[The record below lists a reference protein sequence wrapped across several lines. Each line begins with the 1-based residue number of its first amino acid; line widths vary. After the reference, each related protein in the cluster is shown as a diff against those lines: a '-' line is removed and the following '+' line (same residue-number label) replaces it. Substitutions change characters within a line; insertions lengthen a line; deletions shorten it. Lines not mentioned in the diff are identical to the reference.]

1 MCGVLGVLGEGPV
14 IGEIVDGLLF
24 LQHRGQDAAG
34 VATFDGSTFRLHKAM
49 GLVRDIFEKTDLTR
63 HTGRVGV
70 GHVRYPTIGGGSV
83 EDAQPFLV
91 NSPFGIAMA
100 HNGNLTNFKPLRKEL
115 QDRCRR
121 HVGSSCDVE
130 VILNVFADEL
140 SRLTSG
146 QTSPDDA
153 ATIDAIFQAVTG
165 TFRRCKGSYSVVAV
179 IAGVGMLAFRD
190 PFGIKPLVYGR
201 RADGDGTRWMVASE
215 SCALVSQGYKI
226 ERDLRPGE
234 AILFREGEPPLPR
247 QVAQG
252 KGHLCI
258 FEFIYFAR
266 PDSEIDGIS
275 VYKARMRLGATLAR
289 RWNERVQPPD
299 VDAVIP
305 VPDSSRPAAQQMAA
319 KMKVP
324 FREGLLKNRY
334 IGRTV
339 IMPGDANRKKGI
351 RYKLSPVRLEIKGK
365 RVLLVDDSIV
375 RGNTSK
381 AIIQMVRETGAR
393 EVHMASS
400 CPPLRHP
407 CVYGVDMSTRKEFI
421 AAGRS
426 VEQIRDA
433 IGADSLLYQE
443 REDMVAACRPPNEE
457 GERRFCMAC
466 MDGSYPTGDVTPAV
480 IDEIEAE
487 RVAAG
492 SGV

>member
-1 MCGVLGVLGEGPV
+1 VAD
-14 IGEIVDGLLF
+14 IVDGLLF

-34 VATFDGSTFRLHKAM
+34 IATFDGTTFRHHKSM
-49 GLVRDIFEKTDLTR
+49 GLVREIFDKVDLSF
-63 HTGRVGV
+63 HTGRTGI

-91 NSPFGIAMA
+91 NSPFGITMA
-100 HNGNLTNFKPLRKEL
+100 HNGNLTNFKPLRREL

-121 HVGSSCDVE
+121 HVSSNCDVE

-140 SRLTSG
+140 ARLTNGS
-146 QTSPDDA
+146 QSSSDDPS
-153 ATIDAIFQAVTG
+153 TIDAIFQAVTG
-165 TFRRCKGSYSVVAV
+165 TFRRCRGSYSVVAV
-179 IAGVGMLAFRD
+179 IAGVGLLCFRD

-201 RADGDGTRWMVASE
+201 RADGKDGKAQRWMVASE
-215 SCALVSQGYKI
+215 SCALVSQGYKV
-226 ERDLRPGE
+226 ERDVQPGE
-234 AILFREGEPPLPR
+234 AILFRPDQAPLPR
-247 QVAQG
+247 QVAPS
-252 KGHLCI
+252 KPHLCI

-275 VYKARMRLGATLAR
+275 VYKARMRLGSSLAR
-289 RWNERVQPPD
+289 RWEEKD
-299 VDAVIP
+299 GAEVDAVIP
-305 VPDSSRPAAQQMAA
+305 VPDSSRPAAQQMATKLRRA
-319 KMKVP
+319 

-334 IGRTV
+334 IGRTF
-339 IMPGDANRKKGI
+339 IMPGDENRKKGI

-400 CPPLRHP
+400 CPPLRYP
-407 CVYGVDMSTRKEFI
+407 CVYGVDMSTRREFI
-421 AAGRS
+421 A
-426 VEQIRDA
+426 RDRTEDEVRQA
-433 IGADSLLYQE
+433 IGADSLLYQQI
-443 REDMVAACRPPNEE
+443 EDMVAACRPPNEE

-466 MDGSYPTGDVTPAV
+466 MDGRYPTGDVTPEVLA
-480 IDEIEAE
+480 EIESE
-487 RVAAG
+487 RVEAG

>member
-1 MCGVLGVLGEGPV
+1 MCGVIGAIGQGPV
-14 IGEIVDGLLF
+14 IADIVDGLLF

-34 VATFDGSTFRLHKAM
+34 VATFDGTSFRLHKAM
-49 GLVRDIFEKTDLTR
+49 GLVREIFDRVDLTH
-63 HTGRVGV
+63 HTGHIGI
-70 GHVRYPTIGGGSV
+70 GHVRYPTIGGGAV
-83 EDAQPFLV
+83 DDAQPFMV
-91 NSPFGIAMA
+91 NSPFGIAMS
-100 HNGNLTNFKPLRKEL
+100 HNGNLTNFKPLKNEL
-115 QDRCRR
+115 KDKCRR
-121 HVGSSCDVE
+121 HVSSQCDVE

-140 SRLTSG
+140 SRLTNGNS
-146 QTSPDDA
+146 SPPDDP

-179 IAGVGMLAFRD
+179 IAGVGLLCFRD
-190 PFGIKPLVYGR
+190 PFGIKPLIFGKR
-201 RADGDGTRWMVASE
+201 PDGKGTRWMVASE
-215 SCALVSQGYKI
+215 SCALVSQNFKV
-226 ERDLRPGE
+226 ERDVQPGE
-234 AILFREGEPPLPR
+234 AILFRTGQPPLPR
-247 QVAQG
+247 QVAPS

-289 RWNERVQPPD
+289 RWEEKD
-299 VDAVIP
+299 GAEVDAVIP

-319 KMKVP
+319 KMKRP

-334 IGRTV
+334 IGRTF

-400 CPPLRHP
+400 CPALRHP

-421 AAGRS
+421 A
-426 VEQIRDA
+426 RDRTDDEVRVA
-433 IGADSLLYQE
+433 IGADSLLYQQLD
-443 REDMVAACRPPNEE
+443 DMVSACRPPNEE

-466 MDGSYPTGDVTPAV
+466 MDGKYPTGDITQAV
-480 IDEIEAE
+480 LDEIESE
-487 RVAAG
+487 RTVSG